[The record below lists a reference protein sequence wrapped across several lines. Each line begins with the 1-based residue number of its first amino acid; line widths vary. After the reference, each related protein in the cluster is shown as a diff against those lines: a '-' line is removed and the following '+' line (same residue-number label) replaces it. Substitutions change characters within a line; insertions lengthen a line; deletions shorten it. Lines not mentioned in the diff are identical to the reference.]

1 MATRLLPGNSAGDD
15 AEETQSQCRPRVVF
29 RPDTV
34 SESTAVPLDTLTI
47 VTLVFLGTDFQDSSF
62 RALERLEEIAPR
74 IREHLMGASALSE
87 GSLVVATCN
96 RFEVYLD
103 TPSSGEALADVV
115 RAIARALGDS
125 ELETSKMFRVLHDEG
140 AVAHLF
146 RVASGLESMV
156 VGEGEIMSQLR
167 EAMSW
172 AQDLGTLS
180 TPLLRATERAFKV
193 SKGVARS
200 FGLTHQGRSVIDAAL
215 DIAQSHLAPLAGA
228 RALVIGTGAYARVV
242 IAALSRR
249 GTSDIQVYSRSGRA
263 EQFATQH
270 GVGHVG
276 HDDLLRAFRASDVV
290 ISASGSPG
298 YAVSLEML
306 ASHTPP
312 ATPVVCIDV
321 ALSRD
326 IDPLLEGA
334 GFARIHTLE
343 SIRPL
348 VPREHSE
355 RVTAAEKHVDG
366 EASRFVAEDQS
377 RGADPVVASLRA
389 HVRSLIDDEVAS
401 VAKRL
406 GEDAALEIQHSLHR
420 VTNHLLH
427 TPSVRAKALAKNGLE
442 DEYRRAVD
450 VLFGSEVT
458 EGV

>member
-1 MATRLLPGNSAGDD
+1 M
-15 AEETQSQCRPRVVF
+15 
-29 RPDTV
+29 
-34 SESTAVPLDTLTI
+34 SERASLGLDTLTH

-74 IREHLMGASALSE
+74 IREHLMGQRTLVE

-103 TPSSGEALADVV
+103 TPLSPEALADTVA
-115 RAIARALGDS
+115 AIARELGHS
-125 ELETSKMFRVLHDEG
+125 QVETSKMFRVLHGER

-193 SKGVARS
+193 SKGVANS
-200 FGLTHQGRSVIDAAL
+200 YGLTHQGRSVIDAAL
-215 DIAQSHLAPLAGA
+215 DIAYDGLAPHDST
-228 RALVIGTGAYARVV
+228 RVLVIGTGAYARVV
-242 IAALSRR
+242 IAALLRR
-249 GTSDIQVYSRSGRA
+249 GNRDIRVYSRSGRA
-263 EQFATQH
+263 ETFATQH
-270 GVGHVG
+270 GVAHVP
-276 HDDLLRAFRASDVV
+276 HADLVEAFHGSELV
-290 ISASGSPG
+290 ISASGQPG
-298 YAVSLEML
+298 YALSLGML
-306 ASHTPP
+306 ESHTPP
-312 ATPVVCIDV
+312 VTPVVCIDV

-326 IDPLLEGA
+326 IDPSLEGA
-334 GFARIHTLE
+334 GFASIISLE

-355 RVTAAEKHVDG
+355 AIIAAEKHVES
-366 EASRFVAEDQS
+366 EAARFVIEDQA

-389 HVRSLIDDEVAS
+389 HVRSLIDDEVAA
-401 VAKRL
+401 VARRL
-406 GEDAALEIQHSLHR
+406 GHDAALEVQHSLHR

-427 TPSVRAKALAKNGLE
+427 APSVRAKTLSQDGLE

>member
-1 MATRLLPGNSAGDD
+1 MRLHPLNSAGEIRQV
-15 AEETQSQCRPRVVF
+15 APSQCRDLGGKK
-29 RPDTV
+29 PDTV
-34 SESTAVPLDTLTI
+34 SESSGARRATLTS

-62 RALERLEEIAPR
+62 RALERLEEVAPR
-74 IREHLMGASALSE
+74 IREHLLGERTLIE

-103 TPSSGEALADVV
+103 TPASPEALADTVA
-115 RAIARALGDS
+115 AIARELGKS
-125 ELETSKMFRVLHDEG
+125 QLETSKMFRVLHDGG

-193 SKGVARS
+193 SKGVAS
-200 FGLTHQGRSVIDAAL
+200 SYGLAHQGRSVIDAAL
-215 DIAQSHLAPLAGA
+215 DIADDGRSLDDSTKV
-228 RALVIGTGAYARVV
+228 LVIGTGAYARVV
-242 IAALSRR
+242 IASLLRR
-249 GTSDIQVYSRSGRA
+249 GTRDIGVYSRSGRA
-263 EQFATQH
+263 EAFAALH
-270 GVGHVG
+270 GVSHVG
-276 HDDLLRAFRASDVV
+276 HDDLIEAFLRSELV
-290 ISASGSPG
+290 ISASGQPG
-298 YAVSLEML
+298 YALSLGML
-306 ASHTPP
+306 ESHTPP
-312 ATPVVCIDV
+312 ATPVACIDV

-326 IDPLLEGA
+326 IDPSLERDGYA
-334 GFARIHTLE
+334 SIISLE
-343 SIRPL
+343 TIRPL

-355 RVTAAEKHVDG
+355 AIIAAEKYVG
-366 EASRFVAEDQS
+366 SETARFVDEDQS

-389 HVRSLIDDEVAS
+389 HVQSLIDDEVAA
-401 VAKRL
+401 VARRL
-406 GEDAALEIQHSLHR
+406 GNDAAREVQHSLHR

-427 TPSVRAKALAKNGLE
+427 APSVRAKTFSKEGLE
-442 DEYRRAVD
+442 EDYRRAVD